1 MKTVKLGQQ
10 GLEVS
15 AMGLGCM
22 GMSDF
27 YGHKRPEDVDATLL
41 AAVEQGITF
50 WDSAEM
56 YGPFTNEQLL
66 GDRIKALGI
75 DRNKLTL
82 ATKFGV
88 MREADGTWLGFN
100 STPAQIRQSCEG
112 SLRRLQTETIDLY
125 YQHRVDP
132 NVPIEDV
139 VGTLADLVTEGKI
152 RYIGLSE
159 ASEDIIRR
167 AHKVHP
173 VTALQGEYSLWTRDL
188 GAGVLPVLQELGIG
202 LVTYSPLGRGFLT
215 GAIKSRNDL
224 AADDW
229 RLTNP
234 RFSEENF
241 AKNLEFVADIE
252 AMAARKGCTP
262 AQIALAWITHQG
274 FVPIPGTRNPKRLV
288 ENAGALSVELT
299 ADELHWL
306 STELSADDI
315 QGERYA

>member
-1 MKTVKLGQQ
+1 MNTIKLGQQ

-27 YGHKRPEDVDATLL
+27 YGNKRPEEVDATLL
-41 AAVEQGITF
+41 AAIEQGILF
-50 WDSAEM
+50 WDTAEM
-56 YGPFTNEQLL
+56 YGPHTNEQLL

-88 MREADGTWLGFN
+88 LREPNGDWVGFD
-100 STPAQIRQSCEG
+100 SSPEQIRKSCEG
-112 SLRRLQTETIDLY
+112 SLARLQTETIDLY

-139 VGTLADLVTEGKI
+139 VGTLADLVQEGKV

-159 ASEDIIRR
+159 ASDDIIRR

-173 VTALQGEYSLWTRDL
+173 ITALQGEYSLWSREL
-188 GAGVLPVLQELGIG
+188 GNQILPTLSELGIG
-202 LVTYSPLGRGFLT
+202 LVAYSPLGRGFLT
-215 GAIKSRNDL
+215 GAIQSRHDL

-241 AKNLEFVADIE
+241 ASNLAFVTAIK
-252 AMAARKGCTP
+252 AMAERKGCTP
-262 AQIALAWITHQG
+262 AQIALAWVTSKG
-274 FVPIPGTRNPKRLV
+274 AVPIPGTRKPTRVV
-288 ENAGALSVELT
+288 ENAGSLDVVLT
-299 ADELHWL
+299 AEDKAWLNQEL
-306 STELSADDI
+306 STDKVK
-315 QGERYA
+315 GERYA

>member
-75 DRNKLTL
+75 ERNKLTL

-88 MREADGTWLGFN
+88 TRETDGTWLGFN

-132 NVPIEDV
+132 NVPIEEV

-152 RYIGLSE
+152 RHIGLSE

-173 VTALQGEYSLWTRDL
+173 ITALQGEYSLWTRDL
-188 GAGVLPVLQELGIG
+188 GAGVLPALQELGIG

-234 RFSEENF
+234 RFSEDNF
-241 AKNLEFVADIE
+241 AKNLEFVAEIE
-252 AMAARKGCTP
+252 AMASRKACTP

-274 FVPIPGTRNPKRLV
+274 FIPIPGTRNPNRLV
-288 ENAGALSVELT
+288 ENAGALTVELT
-299 ADELHWL
+299 AEELNWL
-306 STELSADDI
+306 SNELSTDDI
-315 QGERYA
+315 HGERYA